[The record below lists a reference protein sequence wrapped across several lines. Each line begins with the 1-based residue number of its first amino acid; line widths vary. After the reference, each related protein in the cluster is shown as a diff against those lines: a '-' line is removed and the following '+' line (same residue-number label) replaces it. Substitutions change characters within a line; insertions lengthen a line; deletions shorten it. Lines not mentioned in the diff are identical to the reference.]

1 MSTKITEVLTRFSQL
16 CNEQKKDPL
25 SFSNQSR
32 RNNSLLPEFIEGWKG
47 LESWPKLF
55 GEAAETH
62 SSGEESEV
70 EITNL

>member
-1 MSTKITEVLTRFSQL
+1 MTTKITEVLTRFSQL

-25 SFSNQSR
+25 SFSSQSR
-32 RNNSLLPEFIEGWKG
+32 RSLLPEFEGWKG